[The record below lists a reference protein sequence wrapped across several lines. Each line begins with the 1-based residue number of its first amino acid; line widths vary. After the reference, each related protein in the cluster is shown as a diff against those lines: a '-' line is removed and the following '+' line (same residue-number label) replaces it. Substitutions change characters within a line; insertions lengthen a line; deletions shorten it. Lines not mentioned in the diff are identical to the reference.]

1 MFHPK
6 NDVVMKERMLTK
18 NGMVFVDT
26 VTKNFMPCLK
36 VTQSKLKDDGSYHY
50 ESIYLNQEEMLRLHE
65 MIERAEADM
74 QQMRDAWL
82 KEASERGIPL
92 ATHQMWS
99 EDDDQKLSMAYDQ
112 GKPTEKIAKL
122 LERSERAIWYR
133 LQHLGKI
140 TSVPPQFLV
149 PLKA

>member
-1 MFHPK
+1 
-6 NDVVMKERMLTK
+6 MKERMMTK

-26 VTKNFMPCLK
+26 VTKNFIPCLR
-36 VTQSKLKDDGSYHY
+36 VSQSKLMDDGTYHH
-50 ESIYLNQEEMLRLHE
+50 EDIYLNQEEMMKLHE
-65 MIERAEADM
+65 LIERAQADM
-74 QQMRDAWL
+74 QQLREDWKKDA
-82 KEASERGIPL
+82 AARGVPL

-99 EDDDQKLSMAYDQ
+99 EADDKKLAIAYDQ
-112 GKPTEKIAKL
+112 GKPTDNIAKL

-140 TSVPPQFLV
+140 PAVPPQFLI